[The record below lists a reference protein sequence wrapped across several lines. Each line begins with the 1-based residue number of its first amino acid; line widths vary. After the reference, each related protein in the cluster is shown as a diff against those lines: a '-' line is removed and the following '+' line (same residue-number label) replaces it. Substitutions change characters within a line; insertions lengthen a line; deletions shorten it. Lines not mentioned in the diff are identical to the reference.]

1 MVVEGTTYCHIFMFQ
16 LQINKSILCN
26 FVLSFFT
33 CSTWLIPGELS
44 SYESR
49 LSRPVYILTYLYT
62 YIFTL
67 PEDFWRRLFRW
78 PLVTIATCLQIIAEK
93 ETSWLGNRGRR
104 HISFWEPVSNIQI
117 PRLSLYNRLKN
128 FSSIHSKFKFV

>member
-1 MVVEGTTYCHIFMFQ
+1 MFQ
-16 LQINKSILCN
+16 IQINKSILCN

-62 YIFTL
+62 YIFTV
-67 PEDFWRRLFRW
+67 PEYFWRRLFRW
-78 PLVTIATCLQIIAEK
+78 RLVTIATCLQIIAEK

-104 HISFWEPVSNIQI
+104 WQFFVSILLLPFKIVVKVSKPIRKNLTHLLLFAY
-117 PRLSLYNRLKN
+117 PSLSTRGKCKN
-128 FSSIHSKFKFV
+128 